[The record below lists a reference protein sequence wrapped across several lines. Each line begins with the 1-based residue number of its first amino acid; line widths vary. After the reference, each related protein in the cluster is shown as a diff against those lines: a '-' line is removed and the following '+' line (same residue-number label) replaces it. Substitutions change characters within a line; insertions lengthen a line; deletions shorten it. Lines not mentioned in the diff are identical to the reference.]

1 MKELEATHDGPAEL
15 RLPES
20 ITTARMDLTVEGV
33 KLQKNTA
40 KAYRR
45 KCEFDQMREVRLIEE
60 KCNVLCRRRFVHP
73 LQLLWDIAVK
83 RWLTP
88 VMLPPGRFKLATIPA
103 STGSTPRG
111 NIIISVMTKSDQSR
125 AGACPLAN
133 NGCTASAWAILSDL
147 ARAAACPFRG

>member
-1 MKELEATHDGPAEL
+1 
-15 RLPES
+15 
-20 ITTARMDLTVEGV
+20 
-33 KLQKNTA
+33 
-40 KAYRR
+40 
-45 KCEFDQMREVRLIEE
+45 MREVRLIEE

-83 RWLTP
+83 SWLTP

-133 NGCTASAWAILSDL
+133 NGCTASAWATLSDL
-147 ARAAACPFRG
+147 GFISGIAYGSSVGENSVGAPRPMKMGTTRSPFPYDTTAQHTSKSAKLRHPTTLHYAP